1 VTSRPLTEVL
11 SLREMNRRTLSNV
24 EVIEVRDQRVS
35 DGEVEGNVPLK
46 GTMNEPFM

>member
-1 VTSRPLTEVL
+1 MSRPLTEVL

-24 EVIEVRDQRVS
+24 EVRDQRVS

-46 GTMNEPFM
+46 GTMNEPWFM